1 MILRTILWAGPRSY
15 KLYYGIIVFKVI
27 FLGDEFIGEIVLGDI
42 VYRQIF

>member
-1 MILRTILWAGPRSY
+1 MSRTSNNSVRSY
-15 KLYYGIIVFKVI
+15 KLYYCIIVFKVI